1 MIDENSQHR
10 TAQSDQPPT
19 PANESTMTQ
28 PESNGS
34 APQTETAVDGFGE
47 MGAEAIRLLCGERR
61 RVDVSAIRRSL
72 ADAMLAW
79 PGTAD
84 ERWWKW
90 LVETGRGLSYAARV
104 IDASPREVFELLR
117 HGVEAVTLGDGD
129 ESTLLVLAG
138 AKRNKFR
145 LCALPGD
152 AAGRWVSQRE
162 LSAYLL

>member
-1 MIDENSQHR
+1 M
-10 TAQSDQPPT
+10 TKSDG

-28 PESNGS
+28 PETNGP
-34 APQTETAVDGFGE
+34 APQTTATAVDGFGE

-90 LVETGRGLSYAARV
+90 LVETGRGQNYAARV

-117 HGVEAVTLGDGD
+117 HGVEAVTLD
-129 ESTLLVLAG
+129 EASDDISRNALAWIIHGMTELV
-138 AKRNKFR
+138 
-145 LCALPGD
+145 
-152 AAGRWVSQRE
+152 
-162 LSAYLL
+162 